1 MKNSDKAMKVI
12 NDKINQVENVTAQN
26 EKKLQEKADRIRAL
40 RQEASRL
47 ASKANKRVE
56 RLEKN
61 GLKDSPAYKGYLAS
75 GGGRFGV
82 RGKTHNEVQAELA
95 RLRKFIDA
103 NTSTVRGVN
112 KYLTEIAA
120 NTGVKY
126 KDLKDLRSKAPKFF
140 QLAEKVEQYLR
151 TVEDMASA
159 IGYEKI
165 WESINVYVE
174 QNKIDLSDG
183 ETDIDLMVKRV
194 SDAISEWEKPENLD
208 FTSVGGKNIWY
219 ELPKN

>member
-1 MKNSDKAMKVI
+1 MKAI
-12 NDKINQVENVTAQN
+12 NEKLEQVAHVTSQN
-26 EKKLQEKADRIRAL
+26 ERKLQEKADRITAL
-40 RQEASRL
+40 RREASRL

-61 GLKDSPAYKGYLAS
+61 GLQDSPAYQGYLAS

-82 RGKTHNEVQAELA
+82 RGKDHNEVQAELA
-95 RLRKFIDA
+95 RLRRFIDA

-112 KYLTEIAA
+112 SYLKEMAS

-126 KDLKDLRSKAPKFF
+126 KNLKDLQSKAGKFF
-140 QLAEKVEQYLR
+140 QLADKVEQYLR

-159 IGYEKI
+159 IGYQKI
-165 WESINVYVE
+165 WESINVYIE
-174 QNKIDLSDG
+174 QNKTDLLDG
-183 ETDIDLMVKRV
+183 ENDIDLMVKRV
-194 SDAISEWEKPENLD
+194 SDAITEWEKPENLD
-208 FTSVGGKNIWY
+208 FTSVGGNNIWY

>member
-1 MKNSDKAMKVI
+1 MVNSDKAMKAI

-61 GLKDSPAYKGYLAS
+61 GLQDSPAYKGYLAS

-112 KYLTEIAA
+112 KYLTEMAA

-174 QNKIDLSDG
+174 ENKIDLSDG

-194 SDAISEWEKPENLD
+194 SDAIAEWEKPENLD
-208 FTSVGGKNIWY
+208 FTSVGGKNVWY